1 MHQLVQINFTAIVKM
16 LLSVLLLFDKV
27 SFGSPKPGNKH
38 KSELT
43 FVLLLLKKYFYNKIL
58 LNFFVSMTG

>member
-16 LLSVLLLFDKV
+16 LLSVLSLFDKV

-43 FVLLLLKKYFYNKIL
+43 FVLLLL
-58 LNFFVSMTG
+58 